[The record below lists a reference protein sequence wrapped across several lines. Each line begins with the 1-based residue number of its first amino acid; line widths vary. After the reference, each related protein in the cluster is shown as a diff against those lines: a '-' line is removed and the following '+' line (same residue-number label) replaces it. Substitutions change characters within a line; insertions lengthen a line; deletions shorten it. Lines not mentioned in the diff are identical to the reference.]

1 MNRRGMLRFA
11 IAVSSGSMLAAC
23 TTVSSYHARTEP
35 LGSGYSEEQI
45 GEARWRVEF
54 TGGVG
59 DTREE
64 VESSL
69 LRRAA
74 ELTTAAGYNWF
85 IASSSEV
92 ESETEVVVEAQ
103 RPRESPVWRPQWR
116 RRLSLDWTDWM
127 PAGAAASQ
135 TLTPPSSHVAEQE
148 RFAAR
153 EEITMGR
160 GPVPNGAFD
169 ARTVLSDA
177 R

>member
-1 MNRRGMLRFA
+1 MNRRAMLHFA
-11 IAVSSGSMLAAC
+11 LAVSTVWLLAAC
-23 TTVSSYHARTEP
+23 TTASSYHARNEP

-54 TGGVG
+54 TGGEG
-59 DTREE
+59 DTRDE

-74 ELTTAAGYNWF
+74 ELTTAAGYDWF
-85 IASSSEV
+85 IASSSEA

-103 RPRESPVWRPQWR
+103 RPRESPAWRPQWR

-135 TLTPPSSHVAEQE
+135 MQTPPNTRVVEQE

-153 EEITMGR
+153 EDITMGR
-160 GPVPNGAFD
+160 GPVPNGAFN
-169 ARTVLSDA
+169 ARAVLSDTH
-177 R
+177 